1 MLPVLKESLGALSG
15 LQKVYQPAGELVER
29 MESTYIELKDIAQE
43 ISDQGEGI
51 EFNPLRLEEVNDR
64 LNLIY
69 SLEQKH
75 RVQTVEELVA
85 LSEQYATRLAAIT
98 SYDDRIVKL
107 TERRDAQYNKVKKQA
122 AVLTKAR
129 TEIAREVEQQM
140 AARLIPLGIPNVR
153 FQVEMGL
160 KKEPGP
166 QGADTVNFLFSAN
179 KNDQWSTADGEN
191 CTIHTRD
198 GRVYTGVVLNTE
210 PSVHVADS
218 AVETKE
224 ENMEILLDENVDTK
238 EGTLSL
244 GVQPGDIIAMD
255 PRTQITPS
263 GYIKSRFLDDKLS
276 ASILLGLAKC
286 VKDESIALSRK
297 VSLLFTVYEEVGHG
311 GSFVAEDTTEMISV
325 DMGCVGSDLG
335 CTERMVSICAK
346 DSGGP
351 YNYDVTSALAE
362 TAKEEGLD
370 YAIDVY
376 PHYGS
381 DVEATLRAGYDIRHG
396 LVGPGVYASHN
407 YERSHMDGVKN
418 TLLLLKKY
426 IQK

>member
-1 MLPVLKESLGALSG
+1 MQRHVDTLGAMVRSVKANG
-15 LQKVYQPAGELVER
+15 R
-29 MESTYIELKDIAQE
+29 
-43 ISDQGEGI
+43 
-51 EFNPLRLEEVNDR
+51 LRP
-64 LNLIY
+64 
-69 SLEQKH
+69 
-75 RVQTVEELVA
+75 T
-85 LSEQYATRLAAIT
+85 T
-98 SYDDRIVKL
+98 
-107 TERRDAQYNKVKKQA
+107 
-122 AVLTKAR
+122 
-129 TEIAREVEQQM
+129 
-140 AARLIPLGIPNVR
+140 LG
-153 FQVEMGL
+153 GH
-160 KKEPGP
+160 
-166 QGADTVNFLFSAN
+166 
-179 KNDQWSTADGEN
+179 QWSTADGEN

-325 DMGCVGSDLG
+325 DMGLRRIRSRMYRTHGIYLRKRFRRSLQLRRNICSCRNCKRRRIGLCDRCV
-335 CTERMVSICAK
+335 
-346 DSGGP
+346 
-351 YNYDVTSALAE
+351 SAL
-362 TAKEEGLD
+362 
-370 YAIDVY
+370 
-376 PHYGS
+376 
-381 DVEATLRAGYDIRHG
+381 RF
-396 LVGPGVYASHN
+396 
-407 YERSHMDGVKN
+407 
-418 TLLLLKKY
+418 
-426 IQK
+426 